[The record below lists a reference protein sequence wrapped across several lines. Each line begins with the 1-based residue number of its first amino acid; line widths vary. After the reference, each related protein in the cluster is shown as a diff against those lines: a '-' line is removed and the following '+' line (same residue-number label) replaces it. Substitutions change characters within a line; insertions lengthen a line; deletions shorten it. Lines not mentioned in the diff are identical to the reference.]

1 MMRLNNGIWIAFGTL
16 SLFCMSYLGFYKVK
30 TSPHLDNMRS
40 QIEVARQQKKFIHKQ
55 SRYLKKACVAHSQE
69 ESFLRHRTA
78 ELDQQ
83 NQNMYKQ
90 ALDSKGLLDFYDNLT
105 KIGTKNNV
113 ESVSMQSETIQL
125 KGAAILNLTLST
137 SGTSNDLLSWL
148 KDLEANEYPL
158 ALNHF
163 KMTNRAADDST
174 LTIQISLLISE

>member
-40 QIEVARQQKKFIHKQ
+40 QIEVVRQQRKFIHKQ

-69 ESFLRHRTA
+69 SFLRHRTA

-83 NQNMYKQ
+83 NQNMYQQ
-90 ALDSKGLLDFYDNLT
+90 ALDSKGLLDFYNNLT

-125 KGAAILNLTLST
+125 KGAAILNLTLSE

-163 KMTNRAADDST
+163 KMTNREADYST